1 MSSSSLRRSSSQKRF
16 FQKAENKLK
25 KIFTKYS
32 ESERKKFGRNA
43 KKIFRSY
50 DEKQREYVST
60 KKFSKGLTKL
70 KLILDEDLVESI
82 CSQFDFKSGVGVQ
95 YLKFVDYCVDE
106 MISNLPNAKKSKKKK
121 RNDSSDEEEVFD
133 SEFDSDSSSSSPS
146 KKKKANKKVKLPSN
160 VDSAILKAFKK
171 RGKKKFIQYFKR
183 EELEGGYIDR
193 DGLKAVIVK
202 AMKLSQLDNSDIR
215 EIVKVF

>member
-82 CSQFDFKSGVGVQ
+82 CSQFDFKSGVFRSCSIFHPPRHFSKWYRRLWGRCLFHNLIFKPSMQCIFNATGQVYRVYNFSGLRLLNISVTPSM
-95 YLKFVDYCVDE
+95 YLY
-106 MISNLPNAKKSKKKK
+106 IYY
-121 RNDSSDEEEVFD
+121 
-133 SEFDSDSSSSSPS
+133 
-146 KKKKANKKVKLPSN
+146 
-160 VDSAILKAFKK
+160 IL
-171 RGKKKFIQYFKR
+171 I
-183 EELEGGYIDR
+183 EG
-193 DGLKAVIVK
+193 
-202 AMKLSQLDNSDIR
+202 
-215 EIVKVF
+215 

>member
-82 CSQFDFKSGVGVQ
+82 CSRFDFKSGVGVQ
-95 YLKFVDYCVDE
+95 YLKFVDYCEDE
-106 MISNLPNAKKSKKKK
+106 IISNLPNAKKSKKKK
-121 RNDSSDEEEVFD
+121 GDDSSDEEEVFD

-146 KKKKANKKVKLPSN
+146 KKKES
-160 VDSAILKAFKK
+160 
-171 RGKKKFIQYFKR
+171 
-183 EELEGGYIDR
+183 
-193 DGLKAVIVK
+193 
-202 AMKLSQLDNSDIR
+202 
-215 EIVKVF
+215 

>member
-82 CSQFDFKSGVGVQ
+82 CSRFDFKSGGR
-95 YLKFVDYCVDE
+95 
-106 MISNLPNAKKSKKKK
+106 IS
-121 RNDSSDEEEVFD
+121 
-133 SEFDSDSSSSSPS
+133 
-146 KKKKANKKVKLPSN
+146 
-160 VDSAILKAFKK
+160 
-171 RGKKKFIQYFKR
+171 
-183 EELEGGYIDR
+183 
-193 DGLKAVIVK
+193 
-202 AMKLSQLDNSDIR
+202 
-215 EIVKVF
+215 